1 MPSTLYL
8 EDSDCPDPPVQSIAN
23 FTAYRELVRH
33 HTGYY
38 ALYMFQNISS
48 FNAAVLVDVCCACH
62 IYRK

>member
-33 HTGYY
+33 HTGCY
-38 ALYMFQNISS
+38 ALYMFQNICSS
-48 FNAAVLVDVCCACH
+48 TSVAVQNTRLMQLA
-62 IYRK
+62 K